1 MKRSKKS
8 RVSWPSGPNLCQV
21 KMFRTEDCP
30 AKVASQPQRLS
41 YPKQSSG
48 KRQVPDL
55 PPGFEGNHYA
65 EKISVSTIPRIKW
78 KRPAKFMVS
87 DAWLMGDGGESTERR
102 TENLRISKVLEAMYP
117 HRSTIPSRPS
127 VSPVVEAES
136 FDDSKTPVI
145 RLTPIE
151 DESESSEESSNTSL
165 ESNITA
171 NKQSSLE
178 TKPPCSIQQLASG
191 LAPELSLAASA
202 ALAALMKTKEHG
214 SMVDPDLLIQFLKD
228 PEMIKNLI
236 TDSTGKS
243 SETKNQP
250 LEANNTNP
258 TRFVP
263 ELVSA
268 LPMTKPQPTII
279 PQKQSVAPSQLFTM
293 PEQRRASPPK
303 PEQRR
308 VSPPRPEQRR
318 VSPPKPVNQT
328 ISQLN
333 QVNENLPMSVQ
344 PCVSIAKQPSLQA
357 RLPSSSLPMNVNRQ
371 RPPQVFSEPK
381 VTMNPQPQHNSAYR
395 TPEMNYVQAPVGFGR
410 GPQTGFNTYPMNLNR
425 TDVSGRVNPVVQPRK
440 SDDYFKNLI
449 RQHGTV
455 NHETTNQYHSQTG
468 KFNGRI
474 DHNKVQKQCMY
485 YGTPRGCQMC
495 DSCVHVHD
503 RFRPS
508 FEAEAPMAKRL
519 KFGRYD
525 RNGF

>member
-21 KMFRTEDCP
+21 KMFRKEDCP

-41 YPKQSSG
+41 YPKPSPG

-78 KRPAKFMVS
+78 KRPAKFLVG

-102 TENLRISKVLEAMYP
+102 TENLRISKVLEAIYP

-151 DESESSEESSNTSL
+151 DESESSEESSNT
-165 ESNITA
+165 TA
-171 NKQSSLE
+171 SKQSPLE
-178 TKPPCSIQQLASG
+178 TKPSVQELVSG

-202 ALAALMKTKEHG
+202 ALAALMKTKEQG
-214 SMVDPDLLIQFLKD
+214 SMIDSDLLIKLLRD
-228 PEMIKNLI
+228 PIMIKNLI
-236 TDSTGKS
+236 TDTSGTS

-250 LEANNTNP
+250 LETNNINS
-258 TRFVP
+258 TR
-263 ELVSA
+263 LVREHVTT
-268 LPMTKPQPTII
+268 LPITKPQPTII
-279 PQKQSVAPSQLFTM
+279 PQKQSVA
-293 PEQRRASPPK
+293 ASRLLLILSRD
-303 PEQRR
+303 E
-308 VSPPRPEQRR
+308 R
-318 VSPPKPVNQT
+318 VSPPKLVNQN
-328 ISQLN
+328 ISPLN
-333 QVNENLPMSVQ
+333 QINRNPVSTPTSVQ
-344 PCVSIAKQPSLQA
+344 PCVSIATQPSLPA
-357 RLPSSSLPMNVNRQ
+357 RLPSSSLPMNVNHQ
-371 RPPQVFSEPK
+371 RPPHVFSEPK
-381 VTMNPQPQHNSAYR
+381 VTMNPQHNYVFR
-395 TPEMNYVQAPVGFGR
+395 TSEMNNVQAPVGFGR
-410 GPQTGFNTYPMNLNR
+410 GPQTGFNNYPMNFNR
-425 TDVSGRVNPVVQPRK
+425 TDVNGRPKPLVQPMK

-449 RQHGTV
+449 REHGTV
-455 NHETTNQYHSQTG
+455 NHETTNQYHSQNG

-474 DHNKVQKQCMY
+474 DQNLVQQECIHH
-485 YGTPRGCQMC
+485 GTARGCQMG
-495 DSCVHVHD
+495 DSCVYVHD
-503 RFRPS
+503 RLRPN
-508 FEAEAPMAKRL
+508 FQDEAPKAKRL